1 MYFFKRFPLE
11 FSIILHNIVSP
22 IWPKRLCQT
31 PKILR
36 FTNFQ
41 DMVAKDVAKVTKS
54 HILGVNAPTMIVVHE
69 EHGEMD
75 QNGPHLKCGRQ
86 IG

>member
-1 MYFFKRFPLE
+1 
-11 FSIILHNIVSP
+11 
-22 IWPKRLCQT
+22 
-31 PKILR
+31 
-36 FTNFQ
+36 
-41 DMVAKDVAKVTKS
+41 MVAKDVAKVTKS

-86 IG
+86 IGKRYCPSKMKGRIQESTLEESIEKMLVSLEKARILEEI